1 MGSGWLRR
9 RAWFSGVAV
18 GAAAFC
24 VAGVALALCV
34 AGVARW
40 DIHLRFTWQ
49 VRYLDT
55 STSTLRGRRGTYGIG
70 LAPAARLVLRCRRG
84 RCGFLRGR
92 RGTCTLRGR
101 RGTLRHPPSFHV
113 AGAVFGHIDFHFA
126 WQACTAVGWLWWRA
140 WFSGVAV
147 GAAAFCVAGI
157 YTWRIPSC
165 DQAHP
170 TEGTERRFAL
180 RLTLADSNCQ
190 CTVVLYHELVLRAAA
205 DNGCCSAGG
214 SPRYA
219 AGACPAPWSLSHC
232 AVAVSLHLPGEWL
245 PADIGV
251 GMSTPDALSA
261 CQPSWS
267 CRRTWSPEQES
278 VPLPDEQRLP
288 SGAIGYVAGGCPAWL
303 DFGGWRGSQPRQMLG
318 GLQWRAA
325 PTRPCDRQ
333 KKRSR
338 SWQIR
343 TVSVQSVAAVLVL
356 PAFSGSYITALAA
369 VAWQVQHAAM
379 SSSLLVLLQLTV
391 LMYLLSR
398 CFWKKVFMT
407 AEVFCCSARY
417 QLHLRLHHAHA
428 AAPLVEKI
436 SVPANLYTNIYIYI
450 YIYVYIYICI
460 YMYIYIY
467 IYICMQ
473 PYIHPSIHTYMHTYM
488 HTTQLVHT
496 QLTRTYSSTHNLLH
510 TNPSPIS
517 FPFPAFP
524 MPSLPFFCCLLE
536 EVDMWGYPVL

>member
-1 MGSGWLRR
+1 M
-9 RAWFSGVAV
+9 
-18 GAAAFC
+18 
-24 VAGVALALCV
+24 
-34 AGVARW
+34 
-40 DIHLRFTWQ
+40 HLRCAWQ
-49 VRYLDT
+49 AWYLDT

-70 LAPAARLVLRCRRG
+70 LALVARLVLRCRRG
-84 RCGFLRGR
+84 RRGFLRGR
-92 RGTCTLRGR
+92 NLYMTHPLLWPGAPYR
-101 RGTLRHPPSFHV
+101 RHREAL
-113 AGAVFGHIDFHFA
+113 
-126 WQACTAVGWLWWRA
+126 
-140 WFSGVAV
+140 
-147 GAAAFCVAGI
+147 
-157 YTWRIPSC
+157 
-165 DQAHP
+165 
-170 TEGTERRFAL
+170 RFAVDFE
-180 RLTLADSNCQ
+180 RLQLPVRCRP
-190 CTVVLYHELVLRAAA
+190 LPRAGPASGRWH
-205 DNGCCSAGG
+205 GCCSAGG

-219 AGACPAPWSLSHC
+219 AGACPALWSLSRC
-232 AVAVSLHLPGEWL
+232 AVAVSLHLLGEWL

-391 LMYLLSR
+391 LMYLLSIGASE
-398 CFWKKVFMT
+398 KKSLHDSRSFLL
-407 AEVFCCSARY
+407 FCQVPTSSPSSSRPCRRSARGKNK
-417 QLHLRLHHAHA
+417 RACG
-428 AAPLVEKI
+428 P
-436 SVPANLYTNIYIYI
+436 
-450 YIYVYIYICI
+450 
-460 YMYIYIY
+460 IY

-473 PYIHPSIHTYMHTYM
+473 PYIHPSIHTYMHTYI
-488 HTTQLVHT
+488 HAYIHAYNTTCPYTTYSYLLFHT
-496 QLTRTYSSTHNLLH
+496 QLAPHQSFT
-510 TNPSPIS
+510 IS

-536 EVDMWGYPVL
+536 VDMWGYPVL